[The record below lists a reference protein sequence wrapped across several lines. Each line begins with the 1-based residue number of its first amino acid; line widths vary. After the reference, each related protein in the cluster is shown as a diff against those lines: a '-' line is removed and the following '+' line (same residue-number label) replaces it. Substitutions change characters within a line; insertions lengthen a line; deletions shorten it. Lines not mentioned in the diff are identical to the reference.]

1 MARPRPRSPNA
12 PILSR
17 AQINYQVDRHLRA
30 QAAQWPDISIDAMRR
45 RTRRSVA
52 NGMAWLWPVPYQLDL
67 FAGEE
72 GE

>member
-30 QAAQWPDISIDAMRR
+30 QAAQWPANSREATRR
-45 RTRRSVA
+45 RIRRSLVSG
-52 NGMAWLWPVPYQLDL
+52 NSWLWPMPQQFDL
-67 FAGEE
+67 FVGE
-72 GE
+72 GAV